1 LTLASI
7 PPSGEK
13 KTERFTV
20 WLSEQLLLDLAK
32 LAVHEDRKL
41 SEYVEKV
48 LCRHV
53 YGHARRPASGEEAAN
68 SGDAPRLA
76 EMRGE

>member
-1 LTLASI
+1 MASI
-7 PPSGEK
+7 PPGSEK

-20 WLSEQLLLDLAK
+20 WLSEQLLLELSK
-32 LAVHEDRKL
+32 LAVGEDRKL

-53 YGHARRPASGEEAAN
+53 YGHRRPSSLAEEAAVR
-68 SGDAPRLA
+68 GGEVAG
-76 EMRGE
+76 RGE

>member
-1 LTLASI
+1 MASN
-7 PPSGEK
+7 PPGSEK

-32 LAVHEDRKL
+32 LAAHEDRKL

-48 LCRHV
+48 LCRHM
-53 YGHARRPASGEEAAN
+53 YGHVRKPPASEEAAPR
-68 SGDAPRLA
+68 GD
-76 EMRGE
+76 